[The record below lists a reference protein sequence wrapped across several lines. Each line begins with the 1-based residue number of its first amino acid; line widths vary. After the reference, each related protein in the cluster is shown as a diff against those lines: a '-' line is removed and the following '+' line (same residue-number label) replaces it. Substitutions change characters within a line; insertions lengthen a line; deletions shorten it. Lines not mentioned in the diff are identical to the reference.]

1 MKLSVWGELLAMEVK
16 ARYLTREIAKSFGS
30 AGKVETIHVSGDARY
45 EDLLN
50 IFKDKLSHNGKV
62 DERMMDAL
70 VFICGGRPLLTIRD
84 ETLNSD
90 CTVLVGYADT
100 GG

>member
-1 MKLSVWGELLAMEVK
+1 MEVK
-16 ARYLTREIAKSFGS
+16 VRYLTREIAKSFGS
-30 AGKVETIHVSGDARY
+30 AGKVETIHVPGDAKY

-50 IFKDKLSHNGKV
+50 TFREKLSRNGKV

-70 VFICGGRPLLTIRD
+70 VFICGGRPLLSIRN
-84 ETLNSD
+84 EALNSD
-90 CTVLVGYADT
+90 CTVMVGYADT